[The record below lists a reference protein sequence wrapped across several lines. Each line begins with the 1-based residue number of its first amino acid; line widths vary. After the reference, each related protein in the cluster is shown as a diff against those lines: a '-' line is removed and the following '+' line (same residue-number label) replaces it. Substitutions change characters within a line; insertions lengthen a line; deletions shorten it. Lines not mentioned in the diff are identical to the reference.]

1 MLDTPSDNLPRF
13 ITKNLG
19 RSSWYKPT
27 EKILFKTS
35 MLRLCDINDA
45 HIVVKG
51 DITLT
56 KNSGRS
62 FSDIRDRLLA
72 FKTTHC
78 LPITYQ
84 RSIIC

>member
-1 MLDTPSDNLPRF
+1 
-13 ITKNLG
+13 
-19 RSSWYKPT
+19 
-27 EKILFKTS
+27 